1 MGKTAEELGRS
12 ATVYPPGPKGALL
25 FGNLLSFL
33 RDPLGFLLNAANVY
47 GDVVHF
53 KLGPTHMF
61 LLNHPDYIKDALVTE
76 NGNFTK
82 NRSLKRLKVVLG
94 EGLLTSEGAFWRR
107 QRRLAQPAF
116 HRQSIGSYGAV
127 MVAYARRLSER
138 WQDGDTLD
146 IAKEMMRLTLAIVGK
161 TLFDADV
168 EADAEEVGQAMRVIQ
183 QNFNRLLL
191 PYAEL
196 TDNLPLPANI
206 RLKRAIHKLDAV
218 IYRLIAERRAGAEP
232 HRDLLSLLLLAQDE
246 ESDGGSMTDQ
256 QLRDEA
262 LTIFLAGYGT
272 TASALTWT
280 WGLLSQ
286 HTDVEARLH
295 EEIDRE
301 LGDRPAEITD
311 LPRLSYCEMVFSEAM
326 RLYPPAWIIGRR
338 AINDYAIG
346 RYQIPAGSDVL
357 LSPWVTHHDERYYP
371 DPFRFDPLRW
381 TPEARES
388 RPKFSYFPF
397 GGGSRVCIG
406 EGFAR
411 MEGALILATL
421 AQRWRLRLVPGQK
434 LEPATLIA
442 LRPRHGLLLKL
453 ERRSR

>member
-1 MGKTAEELGRS
+1 MNRS
-12 ATVYPPGPKGALL
+12 ATVYPPGPKGAPLI
-25 FGNLLSFL
+25 GALLSFL
-33 RDPLGFLLNAANVY
+33 PDPLGFLLNAARVY

-53 KLGPTHMF
+53 KIGPAHMF
-61 LLNHPDYIKDALVTE
+61 LLNHPDYIKDVLVTE

-116 HRQSIGSYGAV
+116 HRQSIGGYGAV
-127 MVAYARRLSER
+127 MVDYARRLSER
-138 WQDGDTLD
+138 WRDGDTLD
-146 IAKEMMRLTLAIVGK
+146 MAKEMMRLTLAIVGK

-183 QNFNRLLL
+183 QNFSRLLL

-206 RLKRAIHKLDAV
+206 RLKRAIQKLDTV
-218 IYRLIAERRAGAEP
+218 IYRMIAERRAGGERR
-232 HRDLLSLLLLAQDE
+232 RDLLSMLLLAQDE
-246 ESDGGSMTDQ
+246 ESDGDRMTDQ

-280 WGLLSQ
+280 WSLLSQ
-286 HTDVEARLH
+286 HPDVEARLH

-301 LGDRPAEITD
+301 LGGRPAEIAD
-311 LPRLSYCEMVFSEAM
+311 LSRLSYAEMVFSEAM

-338 AINDYAIG
+338 AINDYAVG
-346 RYQIPAGSDVL
+346 GYQIPAGSDVL
-357 LSPWVTHHDERYYP
+357 LSPWVTHHDARYFP

-381 TPEARES
+381 APEARES

-411 MEGALILATL
+411 MEGTLILATL
-421 AQRWRLRLVPGQK
+421 TQRWRLRFVPGQK
-434 LEPATLIA
+434 VEPATLIS
-442 LRPRHGLLLKL
+442 LKPKHGLLMKL
-453 ERRSR
+453 ERRRG

>member
-1 MGKTAEELGRS
+1 MMKRS
-12 ATVYPPGPKGALL
+12 ATIYPPGPKGAPLIGAL
-25 FGNLLSFL
+25 FSFL
-33 RDPLGFLLNAANVY
+33 RDPLDFLLSAARVY
-47 GDVVHF
+47 GDVTHF
-53 KLGPTHMF
+53 KIGPAHMF
-61 LLNHPDYIKDALVTE
+61 LLNHPDYIKDVLVTE

-94 EGLLTSEGAFWRR
+94 EGLITSDGAFWRR
-107 QRRLAQPAF
+107 QRRLSQPAF
-116 HRQSIGSYGAV
+116 HRQSIGGYGEV
-127 MVAYARRLSER
+127 MVAYSRRLSGR
-138 WQDGDTLD
+138 WRDGDTLD
-146 IAKEMMRLTLAIVGK
+146 ISKEIMRLTLAIVGK

-206 RLKRAIHKLDAV
+206 QLKRAIQKLDSV
-218 IYRLIAERRAGAEP
+218 IYRMIAERRAGAERR
-232 HRDLLSLLLLAQDE
+232 HDLLSLLLLAQDE
-246 ESDGGSMTDQ
+246 EGDGGSMTDR

-280 WGLLSQ
+280 LCLLSQ

-301 LGDRPAEITD
+301 LGDRPAEIAD
-311 LPRLSYCEMVFSEAM
+311 LGRLSYCEMVFSEAM
-326 RLYPPAWIIGRR
+326 RLYPPAWIIGRQ

-346 RYQIPAGSDVL
+346 GYRIPAGSDVL
-357 LSPWVTHHDERYYP
+357 LSPWVTHHDARYFP

-421 AQRWRLRLVPGQK
+421 AQRWRLRIVPGQRI
-434 LEPATLIA
+434 EPATLIA
-442 LRPRHGLLLKL
+442 LKPRYGLLMKL
-453 ERRSR
+453 ERRRR